1 MTQTRWDESGQE
13 APEKPPKGGVLAN
26 PVWALLGIAA
36 NAAGFAS
43 FVANPTPFISAFI
56 AVVAV
61 ALGTMGLWTSYGKP
75 VGVKVILS
83 VAVIVAGSVLLS
95 VIITRA
101 VVSAPTSGDQ
111 KSEQTAPP
119 STTGRDDAPV
129 SSPASTPA
137 TSSQAPPVPA
147 EPGVARAS
155 GDKPIALTSSY
166 ALDLDSREP
175 YWIAKP
181 TSSSSN
187 SGLTDDLSNS
197 SGYLSAPH
205 DLAYMGSGQPTLD
218 DCIRAPY
225 KSQAS
230 YEEAVT
236 GAAFCVKTSGGT
248 YGRVTILQGQGSQLM
263 LDVVVWKKPY

>member
-75 VGVKVILS
+75 VSVKVILS